1 MSTLRSR
8 RSVLKQG
15 RTGRRRITR
24 NNDIVVVSTCDGNN
38 DGRSGSSNGANSPA
52 TIEDFPLELI
62 AAIADCVST
71 FPHLRAMML
80 ASRRLHHAVRLSKTW
95 RAVDEIA
102 ADVTLEEQK
111 QQRKKILLDRDRSIL
126 YASELKNMRLL
137 RFLQLSSDEA
147 HFLLP
152 VVVDRLECVRFLMT
166 EFDLGKEVG
175 IECAWATSQQS
186 TCTFTS
192 HTPTICSFLHT
203 VRNTYCTQTQPIY
216 SDRFWYGRGE
226 TLKRLYE
233 MFYHEKYDWRNRYAF
248 SVIAAFHL
256 ACVSAHRLPVVQYL
270 HETCGVSTR
279 GGSDDDIS
287 GLLQMAAGNLP
298 VVKYL
303 RTAFNLT
310 ARDVR
315 VNDNIA
321 LRTVCDRGHVDVVQY
336 LHTAFGLTANDARAD
351 DNSALRRACHNGHLP
366 VVRYLHTAFGLT
378 VEDARADYCFGL
390 RWATDNGHHR
400 VVQYLYSV
408 YGLTDLDT
416 RLPLMQFFAPANFT
430 PATST
435 TAPLM

>member
-166 EFDLGKEVG
+166 EFDLGKE
-175 IECAWATSQQS
+175 
-186 TCTFTS
+186 
-192 HTPTICSFLHT
+192 
-203 VRNTYCTQTQPIY
+203 TQPIY